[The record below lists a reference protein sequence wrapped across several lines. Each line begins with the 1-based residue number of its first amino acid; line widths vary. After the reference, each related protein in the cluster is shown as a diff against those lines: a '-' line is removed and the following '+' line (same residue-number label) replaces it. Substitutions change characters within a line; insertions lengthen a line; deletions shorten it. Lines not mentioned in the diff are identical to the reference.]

1 MNPILKTKNRPLELA
16 DILRQHITDYKNS
29 YPLPTLQ
36 RRIVADLLTCRTAY
50 LDGHLQRC
58 THCGKERI
66 RYHSCRNRH
75 CPTCQHLP
83 RERWL
88 AARKSAIRTG
98 I

>member
-66 RYHSCRNRH
+66 IDR
-75 CPTCQHLP
+75 
-83 RERWL
+83 
-88 AARKSAIRTG
+88 G
-98 I
+98 